1 MIKRKELTAYAN
13 SIMEQSMKIDGF
25 FTNEHNTL
33 FAIKS
38 LCDCTVAIENG
49 KKANIKSF
57 ELINNTIEQ
66 HYDYN
71 FEVFMKDSLEYHLAM
86 AYIDLIEYCRMNGF
100 KPNFERCKTIDF
112 VKYNYYDCLTIII
125 SEHQFEEHPKME
137 KIVNQMLFLI
147 ELVCHQWKINLHS
160 MVDYTVKYLLVGNK
174 YKTFEL

>member
-13 SIMEQSMKIDGF
+13 SIMEQSMNVDGF

-33 FAIKS
+33 FAMKS
-38 LCDCTVAIENG
+38 LCDCTIAIDKD

-57 ELINNTIEQ
+57 ELVNNTIEQ

-71 FEVFMKDSLEYHLAM
+71 FEVFMKDSIEYHLAM
-86 AYIDLIEYCRMNGF
+86 AYIDLIEYCQMNGF

-125 SEHQFEEHPKME
+125 SEHQFYEHPKME

-147 ELVCHQWKINLHS
+147 ELVCRQWKIDLHS
-160 MVDYTVKYLLVGNK
+160 MVDYTIKYLILGNK